1 MYNWLCNLLN
11 LKKKEKNKGTLK
23 VIQTQGERESLAQ
36 FESRKFRTTMIPL
49 MAELAR
55 EGLTYTGMAI
65 RLNDL
70 GLLTQRDLYWTGP
83 YIAVFVRNSGFNKRM
98 LKEVNKRLSY
108 EVSVS

>member
-11 LKKKEKNKGTLK
+11 LRKKEKNKGTLK
-23 VIQTQGERESLAQ
+23 EVQTQGERETLAQ

-49 MAELAR
+49 MAELAK

-83 YIAVFVRNSGFNKRM
+83 YIAVFVRNSGFNKKM
-98 LKEVNKRLSY
+98 LKEVNKELEISL
-108 EVSVS
+108 SVS